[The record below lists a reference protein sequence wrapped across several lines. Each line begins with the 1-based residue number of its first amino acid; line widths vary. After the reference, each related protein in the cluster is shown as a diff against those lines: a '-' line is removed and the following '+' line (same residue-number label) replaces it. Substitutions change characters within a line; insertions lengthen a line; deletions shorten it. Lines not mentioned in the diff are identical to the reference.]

1 MDYKQLLRYFLA
13 GKARLPPPRQ
23 QQVRFSAAKLRK
35 KSFTT
40 PFVMSILQR
49 RNNVTFQKN
58 AAALP
63 SGHLARPVRT
73 AHTGKGVT
81 GNQAT
86 ETVLCRYF
94 P

>member
-40 PFVMSILQR
+40 PFVMSILQKG
-49 RNNVTFQKN
+49 TM
-58 AAALP
+58 LP
-63 SGHLARPVRT
+63 SKRT
-73 AHTGKGVT
+73 RQRFLRAI
-81 GNQAT
+81 
-86 ETVLCRYF
+86 
-94 P
+94 